1 MNTKVADVRFFNIVV
16 EVDVA
21 GENYPLE
28 LKDREFQCEGWE
40 YNSPEE
46 FEELL
51 EDLIDQLTDEL
62 GYCILS
68 CEYDWNDKTQ
78 GE

>member
-1 MNTKVADVRFFNIVV
+1 MKADIRIFNIVV

-21 GENYPLE
+21 GVDYPLE
-28 LKDREFQCEGWE
+28 LKDMDFICADEE
-40 YNSPEE
+40 YDSPEE

-51 EDLIDQLTDEL
+51 DKLTDELTEEL

-68 CEYDWNDKTQ
+68 CEYDYTEK
-78 GE
+78 E